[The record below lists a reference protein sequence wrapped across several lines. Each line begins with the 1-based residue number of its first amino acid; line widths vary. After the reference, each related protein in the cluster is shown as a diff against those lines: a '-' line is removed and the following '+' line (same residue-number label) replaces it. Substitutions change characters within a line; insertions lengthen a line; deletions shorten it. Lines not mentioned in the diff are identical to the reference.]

1 MSLLGIGVDLVDIP
15 RIRSILERRGDA
27 FLNRV
32 FTPAE
37 QRYAMTQFDPAS
49 SLAVR
54 FAAKEAL
61 IKALGV
67 GWQPGMRWVE
77 IEVIRAASG
86 LPSLVLHGATQAVA
100 LERGVRMM
108 HLSLSHGQ
116 QQAIAYVTLED

>member
-1 MSLLGIGVDLVDIP
+1 MSLLGIGVDLVDIS
-15 RIRSILERRGDA
+15 RIRSILERRGEG

-37 QRYAMTQFDPAS
+37 QLYSMAQFDPAS
-49 SLAVR
+49 SLSVR

-77 IEVIRAASG
+77 IEVARAPSG
-86 LPSLVLHGATQAVA
+86 LPSLVLHGATKAVSLA
-100 LERGVRMM
+100 RGVRVI

-116 QQAIAYVTLED
+116 QQAIAFVTLES